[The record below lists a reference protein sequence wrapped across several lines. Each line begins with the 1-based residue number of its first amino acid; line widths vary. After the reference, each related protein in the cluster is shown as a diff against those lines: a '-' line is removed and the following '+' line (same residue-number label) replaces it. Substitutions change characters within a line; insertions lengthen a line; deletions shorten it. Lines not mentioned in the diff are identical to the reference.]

1 MSAAPPRVNFPHGS
15 LPWRLFPLGLPFTT
29 VAVTPGE
36 LPSQERGCPRG
47 TASHRRVHELFRQS
61 LISWRYPPDR
71 VGRARRRGTFTGQC
85 CQPFCPGDPAR
96 HPDGP
101 SQVTEHPALRKHATA
116 SDASAND
123 GAWHPARAETR
134 RLLDYLRLVPSSAQV
149 APHRWLHTPK
159 RVRAEIPVRAR
170 TLTGRIRLG
179 HFSYHDKVA
188 PFID

>member
-101 SQVTEHPALRKHATA
+101 SQVTEHPALRKLLQLPVLRQMTELGTPPGPKR
-116 SDASAND
+116 DAS
-123 GAWHPARAETR
+123 WTI
-134 RLLDYLRLVPSSAQV
+134 LRLAPSSAQV
-149 APHRWLHTPK
+149 APRRWLHTPK
-159 RVRAEIPVRAR
+159 RVRAEISVRAR
-170 TLTGRIRLG
+170 TLTGRT
-179 HFSYHDKVA
+179 
-188 PFID
+188 